1 MTHHIQEGIKKMLL
15 PIKERQIVTQDHNQD
30 AIDEMQEGHYQNPSG
45 NHQSLV
51 LHFHF
56 HFHLLIGQPE
66 GKKRSHTIRRFT
78 GWWNAQLFLFEKRVE
93 PEDILRSR
101 LAIPWT
107 IARQHFLSH
116 RQPHKTAIQISD
128 SQNKDWQMTVAI
140 NPRNCNYLVQ
150 QGWQEFAAAHNLEA
164 MDVVHFYGA
173 KCPWE
178 VYHYVVKCVKAK
190 KTKSDVNQSGKQKH
204 DDYEDNDSKKHGGH
218 GGNQGQ
224 APVQA

>member
-30 AIDEMQEGHYQNPSG
+30 AIDEMQEGHYQNPR
-45 NHQSLV
+45 QS
-51 LHFHF
+51 
-56 HFHLLIGQPE
+56 PE
-66 GKKRSHTIRRFT
+66 PGAPLPLPFPPSDWSTRRKKRSHTIRRFT

-204 DDYEDNDSKKHGGH
+204 DDNEDNDSKKHGGH